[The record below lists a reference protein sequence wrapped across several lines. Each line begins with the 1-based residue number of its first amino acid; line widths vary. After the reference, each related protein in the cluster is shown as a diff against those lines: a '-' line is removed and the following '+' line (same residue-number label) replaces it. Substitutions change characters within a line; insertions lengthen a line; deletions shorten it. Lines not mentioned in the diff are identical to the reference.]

1 MDGWIRENQGFAA
14 KGAGIPDA
22 ELNQRIRKRFDSVRH
37 GYEDFIR
44 RHPDNAK
51 ARIAFASFLHD
62 MGEEDAEVEQLEKGR
77 DLDTNNPTAWNQ
89 LANFQGHNGATT
101 NAFISYEKAIEL
113 DPREA
118 VYYWNFATT
127 VYLFRKD
134 AMAHYHITEQ
144 QVFDKALNL
153 YVKALQFD
161 PTNFVLAADLAQ
173 TYYGI
178 RPVRTDEA
186 LNAYTNALSLARDE
200 IEREGIYIHLT
211 RFKYNA
217 GRFAQ
222 ARAHLDA
229 VTNAMYADL
238 KKLLTRN
245 LDENEQS
252 AKETNRPPAA
262 ITNAPVNAGVSQPQS
277 ATNKQAPVVENP
289 K

>member
-1 MDGWIRENQGFAA
+1 
-14 KGAGIPDA
+14 
-22 ELNQRIRKRFDSVRH
+22 
-37 GYEDFIR
+37 
-44 RHPDNAK
+44 
-51 ARIAFASFLHD
+51 
-62 MGEEDAEVEQLEKGR
+62 VEQLEKGR
-77 DLDTNNPTAWNQ
+77 DLDTNNPAVWNQ

-101 NAFISYEKAIEL
+101 NAFTSYEKAIRL

-127 VYLFRKD
+127 VYLYRKD

-153 YVKALQFD
+153 YVKALQLD

-200 IEREGIYIHLT
+200 IEREGIYIHLA

-238 KKLLTRN
+238 KKLLARN
-245 LDENEQS
+245 LAEKELS

-262 ITNAPVNAGVSQPQS
+262 TTNTPVNAGVSQPQS
-277 ATNKQAPVVENP
+277 ATNKSAPVVENP